1 MSYLGKQAIEWAKAS
16 PDDPRVPE
24 ALFIAVQANQSFK
37 YGCNSWEFDAELKA
51 EAEKLLRE
59 RYPESPW
66 TAKLAD
72 LNNLCAF
79 VANPSPAPQ
88 LMDSDPKPLARVP
101 SVHKSHHTET
111 RRLANTAA
119 QKRSQASRA
128 DPRRKRVTLH
138 VRIQH
143 SIAIVITS
151 VEHQLNSFA
160 LQLATTDPN

>member
-16 PDDPRVPE
+16 PDDPRVPK

-51 EAEKLLRE
+51 EAEKCCCASDILKA
-59 RYPESPW
+59 PGPQNW
-66 TAKLAD
+66 PN

-101 SVHKSHHTET
+101 SVHKSHHT
-111 RRLANTAA
+111 RN
-119 QKRSQASRA
+119 K
-128 DPRRKRVTLH
+128 
-138 VRIQH
+138 
-143 SIAIVITS
+143 AIGEYCGTK
-151 VEHQLNSFA
+151 
-160 LQLATTDPN
+160 T